1 MKRTAL
7 LFAVV
12 ALLALTPSVWA
23 DSFTVGSGGS
33 FVAQFGG
40 AEPINGPLV
49 PGLTAE
55 ATFSGFTFTPYVSGP
70 NTYTNVA
77 FSVLL
82 KNTSTAPVTGS
93 RIANMAFNTN
103 PNIVLNPPGAAI
115 SSVSGA
121 GWSLNGSGN
130 FPYGV
135 GTVEFCFTSN
145 NCAAGPGPGNGVT
158 QGNQAVLTASL
169 YFSGSISSL
178 TFDNIYIKW
187 QSVNCPTCSPA
198 IQDGSFGGSGT
209 GGQPI
214 PEPATLS
221 LLGGGAAVAWF
232 RRRNAIKK

>member
-1 MKRTAL
+1 MKHLSILCL
-7 LFAVV
+7 LV
-12 ALLALTPSVWA
+12 LLLVSSPAAWA
-23 DSFTVGSGGS
+23 DAVTVSPGGS
-33 FVAQFGG
+33 FTAQFGG
-40 AEPINGPLV
+40 AEPIDGPLV

-70 NTYTNVA
+70 NTYTNVT
-77 FSVLL
+77 FNVLV
-82 KNTSTAPVTGS
+82 KNTSTDPITAS

-103 PNIVLNPPGAAI
+103 PNIVLDPAGAAI

-121 GWSLNGSGN
+121 GWSLTGSGN

-158 QGNQAVLTASL
+158 QGNQASLTASL

-187 QSVNCPTCSPA
+187 QSVDCPTCSPA
-198 IQDGSFGGSGT
+198 IQDGSFGGAGT
-209 GGQPI
+209 PGPV
-214 PEPATLS
+214 PEPATMT
-221 LLGGGAAVAWF
+221 LLGSGIAGAWL
-232 RRRNAIKK
+232 RRRKQNRG